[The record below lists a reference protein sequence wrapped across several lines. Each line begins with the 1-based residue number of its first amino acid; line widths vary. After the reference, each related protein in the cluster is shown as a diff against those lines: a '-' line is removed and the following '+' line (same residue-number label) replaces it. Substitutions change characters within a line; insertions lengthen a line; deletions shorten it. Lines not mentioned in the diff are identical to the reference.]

1 MFFMVQGGFPFL
13 GVRTEIFGSCMWLR
27 NWKKPQCPV
36 ALVFDSGGLNMAY
49 RANFSHGPPRN
60 MLFLRL

>member
-13 GVRTEIFGSCMWLR
+13 GVRTEIFESCMWLR
-27 NWKKPQCPV
+27 SSKKPQRPV
-36 ALVFDSGGLNMAY
+36 ALVFGSGGLNMAY
-49 RANFSHGPPRN
+49 RDNFSHGPSRN